1 MLDYYDMIQLIDDI
15 DILISAK
22 EKELEALKTVI
33 TNDIMH
39 NVKIQQLHAEINEL
53 RIQRTYYSNMIE
65 DRLTQYCVGG

>member
-33 TNDIMH
+33 TNDIMQGE
-39 NVKIQQLHAEINEL
+39 NTTTTCRNKRVANSKIIL
-53 RIQRTYYSNMIE
+53 
-65 DRLTQYCVGG
+65 